1 MFTVAI
7 GHWTVYVWSLAG
19 VHAYRYGDCC
29 VHTLSK
35 PSWVINGR
43 KQKENS
49 WLHVEQIWQLSLASC
64 IVYLHLHQ
72 FLHGRFWTFLEAYF
86 LACYC
91 NSLVKHLW
99 KAYEH
104 PASWRYYRQ
113 ILNVPFLR
121 IMLPVLRI
129 HHHYIM
135 YCCPYIVNVVLLMC

>member
-72 FLHGRFWTFLEAYF
+72 FLHGRFWKHTFLHATVIPWLNTFGKPMNTQQAGAIIGRFSMYHSLE
-86 LACYC
+86 LCYR
-91 NSLVKHLW
+91 SL
-99 KAYEH
+99 E
-104 PASWRYYRQ
+104 
-113 ILNVPFLR
+113 
-121 IMLPVLRI
+121 
-129 HHHYIM
+129 YIIITS
-135 YCCPYIVNVVLLMC
+135 CTVVLTS